1 MTSMSISTW
10 RGAAASAGARSGNP
24 GVALDLAWL
33 DSLRVNRSA
42 AERRVDGLTRRRRP
56 KGDAQRGFYLRA
68 ISCLDL
74 TALGSG
80 DSADRVR
87 RLCGKALQPVRPDL
101 LQSLASGGDGRRVA
115 AVCVHQPFVE
125 AARRALAG
133 SGVQV
138 ATVAAAFP
146 HGLAPL
152 SARLIEIR
160 HAVAAGAD
168 EVDVVIPR
176 HLVFRAEWR
185 ELHDELRQMKEACG
199 TAHLKVILGTGDLDS
214 LTAVSRASLVAMMAG
229 ADFVK
234 TSTGTEAVNA
244 TLPVGL
250 TMVRGIRDYFERTG
264 YAVGFKPAGGMT
276 SARQAVDW
284 LVLMQEEL
292 GPSWTAPSLFRI
304 GASRLLSDLERQLDH
319 LATGQYSVAYRNP
332 LV

>member
-1 MTSMSISTW
+1 MNARPQVASSTALAV
-10 RGAAASAGARSGNP
+10 GPHNP
-24 GVALDLAWL
+24 GAPLDLGWL
-33 DSLRVNRSA
+33 DSVRVNRSA
-42 AERRVDGLTRRRRP
+42 IERRVDSLTKRRRP
-56 KGDAQRGFYLRA
+56 KGVAQRSFHMRA
-68 ISCLDL
+68 IACLDL

-80 DSADRVR
+80 DSAERVR
-87 RLCGKALQPVRPDL
+87 RLCGKALQPVRAEL
-101 LQSLASGGDGRRVA
+101 LDKVPQPIGGLRVA

-125 AARRALAG
+125 TACRCLEG

-152 SARLIEIR
+152 SARLMEIR
-160 HAVAAGAD
+160 VAVAAGAD
-168 EVDVVIPR
+168 EIDVVIPR
-176 HLVFRAEWR
+176 HLAFKAAWS

-199 TAHLKVILGTGDLDS
+199 TAHLKVILGTGDLES

-234 TSTGTEAVNA
+234 TSTGMEPVNA

-250 TMVRGIRDYFERTG
+250 AMIRTIREYFERTG
-264 YAVGFKPAGGMT
+264 HVIGFKPAGGI
-276 SARQAVDW
+276 SAARQSIDW

-292 GPSWTAPSLFRI
+292 GPSWTGPRLFRI
-304 GASRLLSDLERQLDH
+304 GTSRLLSDLERQLEH
-319 LATGQYSVAYRNP
+319 LATGRYSVAYRNP